1 MNRKIPCLR
10 LNLYVPIF
18 IPPTMPCSG
27 TLGAVFKP
35 PFLPEVEG
43 TPEEPK
49 RLKVRYNLYQSLGA
63 SIKEPGFSFEELRFA
78 DYIQMGK
85 LQPEQSADPK
95 VTRAEN
101 PTSTTRTSFQENG
114 AMEMEQKAM
123 STTSASCSKN
133 AVFKKEPA
141 DSSSRPATG
150 SKTSEQWS
158 EVETGHYE
166 IILDFEPA
174 SKPKVVLPPITNG
187 AANASAFQKL
197 QERLKKVEV
206 EVKSLKED
214 GTQYEYVPQLRRD
227 SQMQNLSTN
236 VDTKLAELKGALQKQ
251 IFEDL
256 SADQAADLLEHPM
269 ITAKVDEKI
278 SAARA
283 EERGKLEAQVQGR
296 VEKAKKLLS
305 EVEIRELLES
315 NWFAQSLMITKLHKR
330 LEEEKTKMEAQVQ
343 ERIEA
348 AKTQLSEAEIRSI
361 LTSNS
366 TAISI
371 FKGNLKKRLEVE
383 KSKITTAL
391 KAEFEEKLS
400 AMEVAANTKRP
411 SAVIPN
417 VEKPIV
423 SPALAASGFPASPN
437 EQLSFGAGI
446 SRLTTPF
453 SFPIA
458 PLATSRSSSASV
470 IFGETWKP
478 RTPLGVLPSSPIGNS
493 QSNNDVNIKPANPS
507 LGKRSRDTEDVGE
520 RPAGSKKL
528 CSEN

>member
-1 MNRKIPCLR
+1 
-10 LNLYVPIF
+10 
-18 IPPTMPCSG
+18 MPCSG

-35 PFLPEVEG
+35 ELVLNDYPSFGGIIV
-43 TPEEPK
+43 K
-49 RLKVRYNLYQSLGA
+49 CYYQSINA
-63 SIKEPGFSFEELRFA
+63 SLNPGYQHFSFEELRLA

-101 PTSTTRTSFQENG
+101 PTSTTRMSFQEYA
-114 AMEMEQKAM
+114 AMDMEREAM
-123 STTSASCSKN
+123 RTTNASCSQN
-133 AVFKKEPA
+133 AVFDKEPA

-150 SKTSEQWS
+150 SKPSEQWS

-197 QERLKKVEV
+197 QERLKLVEV

-227 SQMQNLSTN
+227 SQMQENLSTN

-251 IFEDL
+251 IFENI
-256 SADQAADLLEHPM
+256 SADQAADFLEHPM

-283 EERGKLEAQVQGR
+283 EERGKLEAQFQGR

-391 KAEFEEKLS
+391 KAEFEERLS

-411 SAVIPN
+411 SAVISN

-423 SPALAASGFPASPN
+423 SPALTTSGFPASPS

-453 SFPIA
+453 GFPIA
-458 PLATSRSSSASV
+458 PLPSSPSSSASV

-478 RTPLGVLPSSPIGNS
+478 RTPLGVLSSSPIGNS
-493 QSNNDVNIKPANPS
+493 QSNNNVNINSENPS